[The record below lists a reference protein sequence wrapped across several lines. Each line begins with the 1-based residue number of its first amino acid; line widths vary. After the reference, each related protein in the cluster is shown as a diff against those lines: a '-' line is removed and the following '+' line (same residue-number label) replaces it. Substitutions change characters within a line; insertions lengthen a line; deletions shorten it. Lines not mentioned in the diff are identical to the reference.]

1 VCNPASFVVTKER
14 VFWSKKTNSHSDIV
28 IEHNLYASG
37 VNGVNVVNVEL
48 VPTNM
53 QYALPVE
60 QWHFR
65 TDQCEVPDWYDEEDA
80 ERRVRVEL
88 PEWQKY
94 HCCSM
99 DNRIESAR
107 QSGGDYVIQVA
118 AQSAL
123 QSCGW
128 NSTQVARQSSV
139 QCASE
144 YAMQQ
149 SSDCSYQQAAD
160 QAVQSSGWLSVQ
172 HAGSQAMQRTSQSSV
187 QIATHYALQSAHDRG
202 LQVANE
208 YAMQRAGYSATQVAG
223 NYACQHAASESVQIA
238 GNDSSQRAGNRSVL
252 SIGRCSVQVFGDGST
267 VRAKASTVQIGR
279 SREQALERV
288 TRVVGEEEADKWYFF
303 ESGVWSEC
311 TDAQKL
317 AAEKA
322 FNRAIEWARTPLPDP
337 ETYVTETKVPS
348 RVGG

>member
-149 SSDCSYQQAAD
+149 SSD
-160 QAVQSSGWLSVQ
+160 
-172 HAGSQAMQRTSQSSV
+172 
-187 QIATHYALQSAHDRG
+187 YAHQ
-202 LQVANE
+202 
-208 YAMQRAGYSATQVAG
+208 
-223 NYACQHAASESVQIA
+223 
-238 GNDSSQRAGNRSVL
+238 
-252 SIGRCSVQVFGDGST
+252 
-267 VRAKASTVQIGR
+267 
-279 SREQALERV
+279 
-288 TRVVGEEEADKWYFF
+288 
-303 ESGVWSEC
+303 
-311 TDAQKL
+311 
-317 AAEKA
+317 
-322 FNRAIEWARTPLPDP
+322 P
-337 ETYVTETKVPS
+337 
-348 RVGG
+348 